1 MTSEKTNRNVL
12 VTGGSRGIGAAISL
26 ELGLAGYFVI
36 VNYNHSISEAE
47 KIVKQMIDNG
57 GQAVALQANISKA
70 DETEILFNEINAN
83 IGTVDVLIN
92 NAGITR
98 DKSFKKMNLEEW
110 EAVIDTNL
118 SSVFNT
124 TKLALPAML
133 DQKYGRI
140 INISSVIGQS
150 GGFGQTNYAA
160 AKAGLIGFS
169 KSLALETAKSG
180 ITVNTI
186 CPGFIGTDMVNAMP
200 EEVLNSIVSKIPVNR
215 LGLPSDI
222 AKGVKFLIESSYMTG
237 QSLNINGGLYM

>member
-47 KIVKQMIDNG
+47 NIVKQIIDNG

-70 DETEILFNEINAN
+70 DDTQRLFNEINTN
-83 IGTVDVLIN
+83 LGTVDVLIN

-200 EEVLNSIVSKIPVNR
+200 EEVLNSIISKIPVKRILDRNNR
-215 LGLPSDI
+215 DC
-222 AKGVKFLIESSYMTG
+222 T
-237 QSLNINGGLYM
+237 LNIAVRPISKMQSQADSNDN

>member
-47 KIVKQMIDNG
+47 NIVKQIIDDG

-70 DETEILFNEINAN
+70 DETERLFNEINAS

-200 EEVLNSIVSKIPVNR
+200 EEVLNSIISKIPVNR